1 MDTLGNMMN
10 KVRIETSFA
19 IPSNLDPGP
28 VFEALAD
35 SLFASDLA
43 NSNLQDA
50 DVFAK
55 AHDFNLAIVGI
66 GETIDSAVT
75 VATNA
80 IRAAIEA
87 SGVQALAYA

>member
-1 MDTLGNMMN
+1 MN

-19 IPSNLDPGP
+19 IDSSLDHEA
-28 VFEALAD
+28 VFEALSD
-35 SLFASDLA
+35 SLFASDLE

-50 DVFAK
+50 DVFSR
-55 AHDFNLAIVGI
+55 AHDFTLAIVGI

>member
-1 MDTLGNMMN
+1 MN

-19 IPSNLDPGP
+19 IDSTLDPES
-28 VFEALAD
+28 VFEALSG
-35 SLFASDLA
+35 SLFASDEA

-55 AHDFNLAIVGI
+55 AHACTLAIVGI